1 METLLLSTADG
12 VLLQVPLTY
21 RGAPVPG
28 GDEHLLGTSEHGVLG
43 TRWIYDGCADP
54 VFAGALATT
63 ILTGRAQAQLQLVTP
78 DGPED
83 PSPNVQA
90 PNVQAP
96 NVQAPNVQAPNVQ
109 APNVRAPNVQVKGSG
124 HPDVVVPPIESVEY
138 SNGRGG
144 AVIRTA
150 GLRMELLRVAGER
163 SEPPRAAFALFGT
176 WDGQGPPALLA
187 IAELI

>member
-21 RGAPVPG
+21 RGAPAPE
-28 GDEHLLGTSEHGVLG
+28 GDEHLVGTSEHGVLG

-63 ILTGRAQAQLQLVTP
+63 VLTGRAQAQLQLVTP

-83 PSPNVQA
+83 PS
-90 PNVQAP
+90 
-96 NVQAPNVQAPNVQ
+96 
-109 APNVRAPNVQVKGSG
+109 PNVRAPNVQVKGSG

-163 SEPPRAAFALFGT
+163 IEPPPAAFALFGT

>member
-1 METLLLSTADG
+1 
-12 VLLQVPLTY
+12 
-21 RGAPVPG
+21 
-28 GDEHLLGTSEHGVLG
+28 
-43 TRWIYDGCADP
+43 
-54 VFAGALATT
+54 
-63 ILTGRAQAQLQLVTP
+63 LQLVTP
-78 DGPED
+78 DGPAD
-83 PSPNVQA
+83 PS
-90 PNVQAP
+90 
-96 NVQAPNVQAPNVQ
+96 PNVQ

-163 SEPPRAAFALFGT
+163 SEPPPAAFALFGT